1 MKVVTYT
8 SSSGSKINVCPG
20 CERRFRRLGEWPRDA
35 RGEEYATVSHGL
47 HLGIC
52 DTHSGGCDTCED
64 SQDDA

>member
-20 CERRFRRLGEWPRDA
+20 CERRFRRLGEWPRDE

-52 DTHSGGCDTCED
+52 DTHQDTREEGYD
-64 SQDDA
+64 S

>member
-8 SSSGSKINVCPG
+8 SSSGSKINVCKE
-20 CERRFRRLGEWPRDA
+20 CERRFRRLGAWPRDA

-52 DTHSGGCDTCED
+52 DTHPDTRED